1 MSIEH
6 ATKDHDEADAS
17 SSNELVAHAAHLAH
31 ELIDDAG
38 NDPAED
44 PSLRPIIVQ
53 TVLISLVLVALL
65 VIGALFFKEPIDEL
79 SRWVVVHLGL
89 PGIIVAVM
97 ISDVLTAPIPPDTM
111 LFMAA
116 TSPDIHNG
124 VAIVTI
130 SLAST
135 IAGSIAYVVGP
146 YLSKLPIIRE
156 KIEGFRP
163 RGEALF
169 ERWGSW
175 AVAIGALS
183 PLPYSIFC
191 WMAGIYKMDYKR
203 FFIATLFR
211 IPRIAGYYA
220 LFMFGWAS
228 IG

>member
-1 MSIEH
+1 MPS
-6 ATKDHDEADAS
+6 DHVAEERDPAS
-17 SSNELVAHAAHLAH
+17 ASASNEFTAQAAHMARELAH
-31 ELIDDAG
+31 DAA

-53 TVLISLVLVALL
+53 TVLLSIVLVVLL
-65 VIGALFFKEPIDEL
+65 VIGALFFKEPINEL
-79 SRWVVVHLGL
+79 SRWVVIHLGL
-89 PGIIVAVM
+89 PGIIIAV
-97 ISDVLTAPIPPDTM
+97 IVSDVLTAPIPPDTM

-135 IAGSIAYVVGP
+135 AAGSMAYVIGP
-146 YLSKLPIIRE
+146 YLSKLPYLRN

-183 PLPYSIFC
+183 PLPYSVFC
-191 WMAGIYKMDYKR
+191 WMAGIYRMDYKR
-203 FFIATLFR
+203 FFLATLFR

-220 LFMFGWAS
+220 LFMYGWKS